1 MVPMSVPS
9 DTFAPKVCFAPAT
22 PLFGSMPPKL
32 PLQRLALLLLPP
44 SQYRSGVY
52 FRFSYFRCRTQAG
65 HKSAHTSRHEWTM
78 AQIESSALGI
88 RATAIDPGDNGPV
101 DFQALELRSPDV
113 DEGEGP
119 RAAGNFPGHRY
130 REGRVLKDH
139 DSTFSVFCVVYIR
152 A

>member
-1 MVPMSVPS
+1 
-9 DTFAPKVCFAPAT
+9 
-22 PLFGSMPPKL
+22 
-32 PLQRLALLLLPP
+32 
-44 SQYRSGVY
+44 
-52 FRFSYFRCRTQAG
+52 
-65 HKSAHTSRHEWTM
+65 M

-119 RAAGNFPGHRY
+119 RAAGKY